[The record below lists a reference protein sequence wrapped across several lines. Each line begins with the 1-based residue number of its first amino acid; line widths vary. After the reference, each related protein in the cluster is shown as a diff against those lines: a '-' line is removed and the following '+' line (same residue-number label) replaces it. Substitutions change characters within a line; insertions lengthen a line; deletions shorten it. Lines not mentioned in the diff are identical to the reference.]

1 MRRCAQTPHVPWVR
15 QAGCLTPRLGVG
27 AVVSTFIRRSLENEP
42 IYAELVV
49 DELDGGTALALRSG
63 MEYAAKATLNEA
75 DAQPRGDSTFSAFLR
90 LRQGASARASWVLEE
105 TPGGT
110 MVSVGADLACDWQ
123 LRAAFVPARAFSIL
137 VVGGRTFMRSGPEPG
152 VLLNGKPLDEGWV
165 QVPDGA
171 RIDVGLARIEVT
183 MGYSEWAPS
192 IDQAFDLRSPFNP
205 PSARAPES
213 APQAH
218 ADDAFVRQ
226 AVHELHNRKQP
237 QPSLRST
244 QAYDG
249 FTGEPRAHAPA
260 PRPVGAAPRKRNS
273 TIELSLDDLDYMGTQ
288 AVAQARHEGD
298 ISGEYAVGG
307 ADPELIAP
315 SLLGGERPKDKS
327 KLWRYAVL
335 GVFTAGAYGGWVYLL
350 DYL

>member
-1 MRRCAQTPHVPWVR
+1 
-15 QAGCLTPRLGVG
+15 
-27 AVVSTFIRRSLENEP
+27 
-42 IYAELVV
+42 
-49 DELDGGTALALRSG
+49 

-75 DAQPRGDSTFSAFLR
+75 DVQPRGDSTFSAFMR

-110 MVSVGADLACDWQ
+110 MVSVGSDLACDWQ

-152 VLLNGKPLDEGWV
+152 VLLNGKTLDEGWV

-205 PSARAPES
+205 PTQAPE
-213 APQAH
+213 P
-218 ADDAFVRQ
+218 FGRQ
-226 AVHELHNRKQP
+226 TVHELHTRKQP
-237 QPSLRST
+237 EPIPQSRRPEPSLRST
-244 QAYDG
+244 QAY
-249 FTGEPRAHAPA
+249 TGELRTPA
-260 PRPVGAAPRKRNS
+260 AAAPRKRNS

-288 AVAQARHEGD
+288 AVAQARDHGA
-298 ISGEYAVGG
+298 ISGEYAVG
-307 ADPELIAP
+307 APDEELVAP